1 MMGALLSN
9 STPHHVVVASPF
21 QLGWKAVAVR
31 SKQLPQGLLGGAAPA
46 LDEGEPVE
54 PDDEPEDEP
63 DEADDEAAEPD
74 EEAVALAE
82 AEAEAEAC
90 ELPDEPDD
98 DPAEEPAEELA
109 DEPDDEPDEE
119 PAEEPALDEADE
131 PAEEPAEAPPPC
143 LGLVCELEELEGR
156 FLFLHTF
163 LRWGEWATMARLAC
177 WCLLL
182 SDLASAS
189 GALEPNV
196 ASTASDATAK
206 MVERMLSMDRKGREH
221 SCLCWRAGGC
231 GEEVLTSGMGAKV
244 NLCGTSH

>member
-9 STPHHVVVASPF
+9 STPHQVVVASPF

-46 LDEGEPVE
+46 LDEGEPAEEPE

-63 DEADDEAAEPD
+63 DEADDEAAEP
-74 EEAVALAE
+74 EEDAVALAE

-90 ELPDEPDD
+90 EWPEEPD
-98 DPAEEPAEELA
+98 EEPAEE
-109 DEPDDEPDEE
+109 PDDEPAEE
-119 PAEEPALDEADE
+119 PAEEPALDEGDE

-143 LGLVCELEELEGR
+143 FGLVWLEALVDC

-163 LRWGEWATMARLAC
+163 LRWGGWAAMARPTC
-177 WCLLL
+177 RCLLL

-189 GALEPNV
+189 GALKPSV
-196 ASTASDATAK
+196 ASTAREATAK
-206 MVERMLSMDRKGREH
+206 NEERMMSMDRKGREH
-221 SCLCWRAGGC
+221 SCLRG
-231 GEEVLTSGMGAKV
+231 S
-244 NLCGTSH
+244 N